1 MSPVDVDAVHAA
13 LATVSDPEIHR
24 PITDLGMVKSV
35 TVADD
40 ASVDVGI
47 YLTTQGC
54 PLRERI
60 TTDVT
65 AAVSKVAGVTGVR
78 VDLDVM
84 SDEQRAQLRTTL
96 QGGQPA
102 RTIQFAQPGSLT
114 RIFAIA
120 SGKGGVGK
128 SSTTANLAAAMVQQ
142 GLTVGVVD
150 ADVYGYSLP
159 RMLGVA
165 SKPAAVDGMI
175 IPPEGHGVKLLSAG
189 MFVPDNRAI
198 ALRGPMLHKWLE
210 QILSDGYWGDLDILL
225 LDLPPGTGDVALST
239 AALLPTAEV
248 IVVTT
253 PQRAARE
260 VAERAGSVAVQTRL
274 RLAGVIENMAGLP
287 CPHCGEMVDVFGA
300 GGGQQVADSL
310 SALVGAPVPL
320 LGSVPI
326 DPRLREGGDTGTPIV
341 VADPDAPSAVVLTKV
356 ARELGTRTRSLV
368 GRPLNLT
375 PVG

>member
-35 TVADD
+35 SVADD
-40 ASVDVGI
+40 GSVDVGI

-60 TTDVT
+60 TADVT
-65 AAVSKVAGVTGVR
+65 GAVSKVAGVTAVR

-84 SDEQRAQLRTTL
+84 SDEQRAALRTTL
-96 QGGQPA
+96 QGGQRT
-102 RTIQFAQPGSLT
+102 RTIKFAEPGSLT

-128 SSTTANLAAAMVQQ
+128 SSTTANLAAAMATQ
-142 GLTVGVVD
+142 GLNVGVVD

-159 RMLGVA
+159 RMLGIE
-165 SKPAAVDGMI
+165 SRPAAVDGMI

-274 RLAGVIENMAGLP
+274 RIAGVIENMAGLP
-287 CPHCGEMVDVFGA
+287 CPHCGETVDVFGA

-341 VADPDAPSAVVLTKV
+341 VADPDSPSAAVLTKI
-356 ARELGTRTRSLV
+356 AAELGTRTRSLV
-368 GRPLNLT
+368 GRPLSLT
-375 PVG
+375 PVS